1 MAAML
6 QQCVGHQAAGPF
18 GGQVFHLP
26 VEITRSMDQE
36 MVRQDAYSLVTRRQH
51 LESSLPPAAHLLRI
65 VARILRSE
73 VKIKGVSC
81 SFSKAWIPPFQL
93 LFLSCP
99 FFNKEVKH
107 SLGIINAASWSIT

>member
-6 QQCVGHQAAGPF
+6 QQCVGHRAAGPF
-18 GGQVFHLP
+18 GGQVFHLS

-36 MVRQDAYSLVTRRQH
+36 MVRQDACSLVTRRQH
-51 LESSLPPAAHLLRI
+51 LESNLPPAAHLLRI

-99 FFNKEVKH
+99 FFNKEVKR